1 MIRMSSRNLLV
12 IIKQGLS
19 LWNLTSLTPHY
30 ILFYLSRSQLLSLP
44 GLTLDLR
51 NNLSQTLIKIQAG
64 SLGPNMAGVIILEL
78 CSLT

>member
-19 LWNLTSLTPHY
+19 LWNLTSLTAHY

-44 GLTLDLR
+44 ELTVDLK
-51 NNLSQTLIKIQAG
+51 NNLSQPQIKIQAG